1 MPWRSPLSPPMN
13 ETANS
18 AELGKKQFIMTNQKI
33 LDRNLEVIRRYMTM
47 KGQERAERWKM
58 FTDDAT
64 TGLQYTADGKGMTIS
79 GIDNI
84 RQGDQFN
91 CKNFPDWGFSNLEYF
106 YSVDDPNHILVE
118 CDGEGTSMLLG
129 RPIHHKDHYIHK
141 FHLRDGK
148 ICLYRE
154 FMNPCNELLEMGLTL
169 PEPPVSSD
177 DMTK

>member
-1 MPWRSPLSPPMN
+1 
-13 ETANS
+13 
-18 AELGKKQFIMTNQKI
+18 MTNEEI
-33 LDRNLEVIRRYMTM
+33 RARNIEIVKKYMALV
-47 KGQERAERWKM
+47 GEERAQRWQM

-64 TGLQYTADGKGMTIS
+64 TGLAYTATGEEMVVS

-91 CKNFPDWGFSNLEYF
+91 CKNFPDWSFSNIEIF
-106 YSVDDPNHILVE
+106 CSDDPDSILVE

-129 RPIHHKDHYIHK
+129 RPIHHADHYVHK
-141 FHLRDGK
+141 FKFRDGK

-169 PEPPVSSD
+169 PEPPVTSD